1 MIYGIKDDMIMWR
14 RLYIGS
20 LKGRQSGMNIQCDN
34 VVEERNPD
42 IIVVSKKE
50 TKCIIVDIAIPGDS
64 RVHEKEFQ
72 KIENYQDL
80 KWEIRRMWSVRNV
93 DVVPVVVGALGSV
106 TKNLG
111 KWIEKFWIS
120 ICNSGAKRAPI
131 TCARGAPLL
140 RNMITHRRE
149 KFWFYR
155 HDVNDH
161 PSVRPCVHPSICQ
174 CDQDHASLH
183 HTSLILDIHVF
194 IN

>member
-1 MIYGIKDDMIMWR
+1 MSCKGKYDTVGIKDDMIMWR

-20 LKGRQSGMNIQCDN
+20 CVSYTSLKGRQSGMNIQCDD

-64 RVHEKEFQ
+64 RVYEKEFQ

-111 KWIEKFWIS
+111 KWTEKLGIS

-131 TCARGAPLL
+131 TRARGGLSNTPKLSP
-140 RNMITHRRE
+140 MDEGHEQPDSPEVSSRE
-149 KFWFYR
+149 TW
-155 HDVNDH
+155 
-161 PSVRPCVHPSICQ
+161 
-174 CDQDHASLH
+174 
-183 HTSLILDIHVF
+183 
-194 IN
+194 